1 MFVPPTYPAHT
12 LDFTDTELDTPL
24 RCLCGKFVKLRGALV
39 CWTHPLNHD
48 GYDWFTAGN
57 MSCITA
63 RSNRG
68 KTPGG
73 QACALRSLTRSGRK
87 GSSPAPSA
95 LSLAPR

>member
-1 MFVPPTYPAHT
+1 VEWSVVMFAPPTYPAHT

-48 GYDWFTAGN
+48 GYDWFTACN

-63 RSNRG
+63 RITEG
-68 KTPGG
+68 
-73 QACALRSLTRSGRK
+73 AA
-87 GSSPAPSA
+87 
-95 LSLAPR
+95 